1 MKDMDDAS
9 FVLGIKIVRDRKT
22 KKFSLSQ
29 KAYLDKIV
37 KRFKMES
44 SKVVEMPIHK
54 EIKLSKKM
62 TPTNEEEKAEMEN
75 KSYAQ
80 GVWSLLYAMLCIRQ
94 DISYV
99 VSLVSIFQIDPRIPH

>member
-29 KAYLDKIV
+29 KVYLDKIV

-44 SKVVEMPIHK
+44 SKVIEMPIRK
-54 EIKLSKKM
+54 EIQLSKKM
-62 TPTNEEEKAEMEN
+62 TPTNEEEKAEMGN

-80 GVWSLLYAMLCIRQ
+80 AVWSLLYAMLCTRQ

-99 VSLVSIFQIDPRIPH
+99 VSFVSIFQIDPRIPH